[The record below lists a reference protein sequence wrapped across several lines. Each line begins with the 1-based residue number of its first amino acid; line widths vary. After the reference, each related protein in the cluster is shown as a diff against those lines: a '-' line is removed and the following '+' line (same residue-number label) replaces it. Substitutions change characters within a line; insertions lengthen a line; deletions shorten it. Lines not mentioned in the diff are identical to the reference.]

1 MVRASP
7 TFEKENMRKVF
18 DVLLTNAD
26 YTEKEI
32 AEKTGLSRQTVS
44 KLKDKLVEKG
54 VVWGY
59 TVAGD
64 YSRDPINLRFFI
76 LGLKFKRFFG
86 EMPDRIIEARDV
98 LPSRGKRL
106 GARFLYVGFLQG
118 QLGFDCLCFFL
129 APDEKIARRV
139 VREMFEPFKD
149 IIEGIK
155 LSEEILT
162 FRHFLLNPN
171 LKEDI
176 SEKYHYKI

>member
-7 TFEKENMRKVF
+7 NFEKENMRKVF
-18 DVLLTNAD
+18 DVLIKNAD
-26 YTEKEI
+26 LSNKEI
-32 AEKTGLSRQTVS
+32 AKKTGLSRQTVS

-54 VVWGY
+54 VIWGY

-64 YSRDPINLRFFI
+64 YSKDPINLRFFV
-76 LGLKFKRFFG
+76 LALNFKRFFG
-86 EMPDRIIEARDV
+86 EMPDRIIDARDV
-98 LPSRGKRL
+98 LPSRGKKF
-106 GARFLYVGFLQG
+106 GAEFLYVGFLQG

-129 APDEKIARRV
+129 ASDEKVARKV

-149 IIEGIK
+149 VIEEVK

-162 FRHFLLNPN
+162 FRHFFINPN

-176 SEKYHYKI
+176 SEKYHYNF